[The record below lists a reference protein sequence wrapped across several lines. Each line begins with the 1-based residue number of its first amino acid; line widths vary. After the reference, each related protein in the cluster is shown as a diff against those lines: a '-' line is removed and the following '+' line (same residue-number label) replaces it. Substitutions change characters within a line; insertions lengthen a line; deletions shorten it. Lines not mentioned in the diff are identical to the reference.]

1 VSLDGVVGW
10 LLGRG
15 LALVVGGAAILLLY
29 RVAIATVHRVVPSVL
44 RAQATHLPA
53 GSSSG
58 AEIDKRIATIENL
71 LVRLLRFATVAL
83 LGTLA
88 LALFDLWP
96 VLAVIV
102 VVVVAILFTSSDV
115 ILDYVMGFLILVEG
129 PYFEG
134 DWVTV
139 GGVGGAE
146 GAVEEIGLRRTV
158 LRDAMG
164 SVHAVSNGMIRQSSN
179 VTRVF
184 SIATVELQLPRAGE
198 LDRAIQTMMRVAGE
212 LRGDVAWSDRFLADA
227 TTDISVTAIG
237 IDGPSVRIQQRVI
250 AGAHGPVASEL
261 RTRLVSAFAS
271 ASIGT
276 GRWDTPLPITTEARG
291 VGAA

>member
-1 VSLDGVVGW
+1 MSLDGIVGW
-10 LLGRG
+10 LLTRG
-15 LALVVGGAAILLLY
+15 LALVLGGAAILLLY
-29 RVAIATVHRVVPSVL
+29 RVAIGTVHRIVPGVL
-44 RAQATHLPA
+44 RTQAAHLPA

-58 AEIDKRIATIENL
+58 AEVEKRISTIENL
-71 LVRLLRFATVAL
+71 LVRLLRFATVAM

-115 ILDYVMGFLILVEG
+115 VLDYVMGFLILVEG

-139 GGVGGAE
+139 GGTGGAE
-146 GAVEEIGLRRTV
+146 GSVEEIGLRRTV
-158 LRDAMG
+158 LRDGMG
-164 SVHAVSNGMIRQSSN
+164 SVHAVSNGLIRQSSN

-184 SIATVELQLPRAGE
+184 SIATVEMQVPRASE
-198 LDRAIQTMMRVAGE
+198 LDRAIQTMMRVARE
-212 LRGDVAWSDRFLADA
+212 LRGDVAWSDRFIPE
-227 TTDISVTAIG
+227 TETEIWVTGIG
-237 IDGPSVRIQQRVI
+237 IDGPSVRIQQRVVT
-250 AGAHGPVASEL
+250 GAQGPVASEL
-261 RTRLVSAFAS
+261 RSRLVAALAS

-276 GRWDTPLPITTEARG
+276 GRWDTALPITTDARSAG
-291 VGAA
+291 TA